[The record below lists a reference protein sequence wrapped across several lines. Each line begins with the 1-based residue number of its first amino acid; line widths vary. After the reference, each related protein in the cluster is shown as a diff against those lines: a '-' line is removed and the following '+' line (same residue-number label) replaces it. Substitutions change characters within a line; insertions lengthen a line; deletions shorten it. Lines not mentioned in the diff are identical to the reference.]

1 MNKVLVSG
9 NIVRDFELQTSAGG
23 LSYCNFTLAVPRA
36 FKNSQGEKQSD
47 FVRIKVWRELA
58 ENVCKYLHKGD
69 KVAVVGKIQG
79 NAYETDGEKKY
90 ATEIVAD
97 EVEFLVTK
105 KHEEVEL
112 KPATTEEDKGLP
124 F

>member
-1 MNKVLVSG
+1 MNKVILSG
-9 NIVRDFELQTSAGG
+9 NITKDFELQTSAGG
-23 LSYCNFTLAVPRA
+23 LSYCNFTIAVPRA

-79 NAYETDGEKKY
+79 NSYEADGEKKY

-112 KPATTEEDKGLP
+112 KPASKEQEQDLP

>member
-1 MNKVLVSG
+1 MNKILLSG
-9 NIVRDFELQTSAGG
+9 NIVRDFELQKSSGG

-36 FKNSQGEKQSD
+36 FKNAEGEKTAD
-47 FVRIKVWRELA
+47 FVRVKVWRELA

-79 NAYETDGEKKY
+79 NSYETDGEKKY

-105 KHEEVEL
+105 KYEQVEL
-112 KPATTEEDKGLP
+112 KPASKDEKDGLP